1 MSFIMLSDNVIE
13 HAVTQVYYFV
23 IGAHVNPLAH
33 SYEEQQSKQSQED
46 ISGDFEENAVEW
58 V

>member
-1 MSFIMLSDNVIE
+1 MLSDNVIE

-23 IGAHVNPLAH
+23 IGTHVNPLAH

-46 ISGDFEENAVEW
+46 ISGDFEENAVE
-58 V
+58 